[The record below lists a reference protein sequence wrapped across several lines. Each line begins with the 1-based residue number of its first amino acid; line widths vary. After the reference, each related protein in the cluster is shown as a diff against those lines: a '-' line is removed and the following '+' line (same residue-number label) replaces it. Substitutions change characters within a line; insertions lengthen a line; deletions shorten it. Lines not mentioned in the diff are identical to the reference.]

1 MVEIDKIWFLV
12 QLVNFLALVFLLNIL
27 LFKPLLKLFEE
38 RKDATEG
45 ALEEAKKLEAVKN
58 ESLEDFQKDLAAA
71 REKARE
77 IYNAL
82 REEGLAEQK
91 RIVSEAQDEALR
103 EIEKARAE
111 IRQEAEKARKK
122 LGEDVRVFSDE
133 IVRKLVEV

>member
-12 QLVNFLALVFLLNIL
+12 QLVNFLVLLFLLNML
-27 LFKPLLKLFEE
+27 LFRPLLNLFEE

-45 ALEEAKKLEAVKN
+45 ALEEAKKLEAMKN
-58 ESLEDFQKDLAAA
+58 ESLEAFQRDLAAA

-82 REEGLAEQK
+82 RDEGLAEQK

-103 EIEKARAE
+103 EIEKAREE
-111 IRQEAEKARKK
+111 IRQEAEKARKR
-122 LGEDVRVFSDE
+122 LGEDVRAFSDE

>member
-12 QLVNFLALVFLLNIL
+12 QLVNFLVLVFLLNIL

-45 ALEEAKKLEAVKN
+45 ALEEAKKLEAMKN
-58 ESLEDFQKDLAAA
+58 ESLEAFQKDLAAA

-77 IYNAL
+77 IYNTL

-91 RIVSEAQDEALR
+91 RIVSEAQEEALR

-122 LGEDVRVFSDE
+122 LGEDVRAFSDE